1 MTTITVYDPPMCCST
16 GVCGVEVDAKLAQF
30 AGDLDWLKG
39 HGVDVQRLN
48 LSQEP
53 QRFVDNADV
62 KAILDRSGGDD
73 LPAIVV
79 GDKVVASGRYPQREE
94 LAAFAGLDP
103 AAAANSPAANS
114 AASGADDKTR
124 NASGSC
130 CG

>member
-1 MTTITVYDPPMCCST
+1 MTTITVYDPPLCCST
-16 GVCGVEVDAKLAQF
+16 GVCGVEIDAKLAQF

-48 LSQEP
+48 LAQEP

-79 GDKVVASGRYPQREE
+79 GDKVVASGRYPQRGE
-94 LAAFAGLDP
+94 LAALAGLD
-103 AAAANSPAANS
+103 AAAAGNSS
-114 AASGADDKTR
+114 APASGADDKTR
-124 NASGSC
+124 NASSSC